1 MAPPKSSQLE
11 DPKIR
16 NPPIVWTADNRRLI
30 YQLFTI
36 LEENNSIQKGIWPR
50 KGEHG
55 NKSKAV
61 NYRNLARKLFAQ
73 ETDIGNRLEDPKV
86 LAHYG
91 MTVENQISKL
101 QKGFETAKEMLRV
114 TGSGVLDKGEIR
126 EDTKLRSIWKE
137 VELFFI
143 V

>member
-11 DPKIR
+11 GPKIR
-16 NPPIVWTADNRRLI
+16 NPLIVWTADSRRLI

-36 LEENNSIQKGIWPR
+36 LEENNSIRKDIWPQ
-50 KGEHG
+50 KG
-55 NKSKAV
+55 NKSKTV

-91 MTVENQISKL
+91 MTVKNQISKL
-101 QKGFETAKEMLRV
+101 KKGFKTAKEMLRV
-114 TGSGVLDKGEIR
+114 TDSGLLHEGEIR
-126 EDTKLRSIWKE
+126 EDTKLMSIWKE
-137 VELFFI
+137 VELFCP
-143 V
+143 